1 MLRTSLILK
10 LLVATVTTAALIGCS
25 KPASEEASQSP
36 STPEVA
42 RSTAAPARART
53 QSVVAARTQPIRP
66 GGQTAGGIPLP
77 SPVEQ
82 EAATPQDN
90 ASTVQQIVE
99 FEGTYRTNA
108 DFSARVELIYKIS
121 DVGTP
126 EALLSLGRIFFGETD
141 PELKTEVLNLLA
153 DIDGQTD
160 NKLAILTAA
169 ITADQPKDVREA
181 AIDALTDIEPP
192 ERALPVLQSLLNDPD
207 AEIREDAKD
216 AVEQL
221 QAIIA
226 APH

>member
-1 MLRTSLILK
+1 MQRTSLAFK
-10 LLVATVTTAALIGCS
+10 LLVTVLVTAALIGCS
-25 KPASEEASQSP
+25 KPASEEAPQAS
-36 STPEVA
+36 STPGVA
-42 RSTAAPARART
+42 KNTTASSPAKT
-53 QSVVAARTQPIRP
+53 QAVAAAKTPAKRS
-66 GGQTAGGIPLP
+66 GSQTADGVPLP
-77 SPVEQ
+77 SPGEQ
-82 EAATPQDN
+82 EEASPQDN
-90 ASTVQQIVE
+90 ASTVQQILE

-108 DFSARVELIYKIS
+108 DFSVRVELIYKIS

-126 EALLSLGRIFFGETD
+126 EALLAMGRIFFSETD

-160 NKLAILTAA
+160 NKLSILTAA
-169 ITADQPKDVREA
+169 IAADQPKDVREQ

-192 ERALPVLQSLLNDPD
+192 ERAVPILQSLLSDPD